1 MVTTKEGFGK
11 SVRKQKRFLCKIFLR
26 YAVGLHGFVKMV
38 ISTIEEKPIASNE
51 SSAQFC
57 TGSLYYMNDY
67 SVNKVY
73 LHLHASMTWRIP
85 FDTVIIK
92 LFFNA
97 GCRSAC
103 VPHQSLSFRH
113 AVYQRGDC
121 VGSLWRHALLGTYFQ
136 ERTCP
141 DTAGIACC
149 F

>member
-85 FDTVIIK
+85 FDTVIIHIMYSTK
-92 LFFNA
+92 QSFCRLFHLTENW
-97 GCRSAC
+97 
-103 VPHQSLSFRH
+103 
-113 AVYQRGDC
+113 RGAMGPANDET
-121 VGSLWRHALLGTYFQ
+121 VLGADLT
-136 ERTCP
+136 
-141 DTAGIACC
+141 
-149 F
+149 